1 MNKAASDLVGQIF
14 IYCETDP
21 WKNFSEQCYKQFNN
35 NNNSKNQNDKSQE
48 LADELVQETALDVSN
63 NQQGKK
69 YFNGKGRYKKKKS
82 CKPSW
87 RLRVKQQGRSYDID
101 PKWSLL
107 EGEGPSGW
115 GNVSDACGQHILSL
129 DPFIN

>member
-69 YFNGKGRYKKKKS
+69 IFQWERQIQEKKI
-82 CKPSW
+82 
-87 RLRVKQQGRSYDID
+87 LQA
-101 PKWSLL
+101 LL
-107 EGEGPSGW
+107 K
-115 GNVSDACGQHILSL
+115 A
-129 DPFIN
+129 